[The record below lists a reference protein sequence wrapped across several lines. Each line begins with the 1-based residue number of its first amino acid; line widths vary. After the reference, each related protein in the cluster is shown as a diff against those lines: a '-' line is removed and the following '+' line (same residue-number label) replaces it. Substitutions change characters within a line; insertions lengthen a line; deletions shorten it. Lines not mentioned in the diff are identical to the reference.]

1 MLKLGEIN
9 PQKRLMSKQDRRGFS
24 LSLFFFFIFR
34 SNIGEKFPT
43 TLLKIS
49 REISFRL
56 EGKVSKKTSFF

>member
-24 LSLFFFFIFR
+24 LSFFFFIFR